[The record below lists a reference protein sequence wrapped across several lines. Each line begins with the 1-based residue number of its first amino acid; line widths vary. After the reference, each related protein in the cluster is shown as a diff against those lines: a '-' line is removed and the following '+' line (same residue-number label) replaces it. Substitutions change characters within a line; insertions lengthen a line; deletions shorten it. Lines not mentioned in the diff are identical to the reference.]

1 MGCIASKSAAVDDS
15 REGVAR
21 ELTSSSRR
29 TSEIKASALGS
40 KKRVDGVWGK
50 DKVLDGADM
59 KVSLIGKESGG
70 SMRLFDY
77 QNGKKKKEKPE
88 SAVHDHP
95 GVGRVPK
102 GLEGE
107 QVAAGW
113 PTWLSSVA
121 GEAIQGWIPRR
132 ADTFERFGKV
142 SFHLGCILCDCIII
156 QLSCSSPIVVTIM

>member
-1 MGCIASKSAAVDDS
+1 MGCIGSKSAAVDDS

-29 TSEIKASALGS
+29 ASEMKASALSS

-59 KVSLIGKESGG
+59 KESLIGKDSAG
-70 SMRLFDY
+70 SMRLFD
-77 QNGKKKKEKPE
+77 NGKKKKEKPE
-88 SAVHDHP
+88 SAALDHP
-95 GVGRVPK
+95 GLGRVPK

-142 SFHLGCILCDCIII
+142 SFHLGCLLYDCIIV
-156 QLSCSSPIVVTIM
+156 QLSCSSPIVITIM